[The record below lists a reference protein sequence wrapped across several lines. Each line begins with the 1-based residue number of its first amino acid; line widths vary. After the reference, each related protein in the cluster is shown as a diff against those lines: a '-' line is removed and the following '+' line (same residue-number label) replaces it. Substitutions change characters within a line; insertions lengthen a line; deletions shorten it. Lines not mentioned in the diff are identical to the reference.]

1 MYVLEII
8 KSCFNCWSNSSLC
21 R

>member
-1 MYVLEII
+1 MSEII
-8 KSCFNCWSNSSLC
+8 KSCSNCWSNSSLC